1 MMTKAKCDCGLHVT
15 ENNIPKHLTSK
26 CHNRRIECKYRMLN
40 NYNAMKDSFNCCS
53 KSLKTN
59 IDDLYFLKDRQMCSC
74 CEEISRGGVRT
85 CKNCQQQVDINKME
99 RPYLIRCKACANER
113 LSKIVKC
120 EICGA
125 ELRRN
130 NMGRH
135 IHKKTRGKSF
145 INWDTNK

>member
-1 MMTKAKCDCGLHVT
+1 MATKVKCECRAYVT
-15 ENNIPKHLTSK
+15 ENNLNKRLTSK
-26 CHNRRIECKYRMLN
+26 THRDLIERKYRKLN

-53 KSLKTN
+53 KCLKTN

-74 CEEISRGGVRT
+74 CDNILRGGVRR
-85 CKNCQQQVDINKME
+85 CKNCQQLVHINRME
-99 RPYLIRCKACANER
+99 RPYLISCKACANER

-120 EICGA
+120 EICDA

-135 IHKKTRGKSF
+135 IHKKH
-145 INWDTNK
+145 NK